1 MGTTASIKISS
12 QLVEDARSE
21 GAIMNRSIA
30 GQVEHWA
37 TLGRRMENAFGFGM
51 DRVRA
56 ALQGKFDPGNLSEQE
71 RRYYYDLLDNDLG
84 SPSDAEIRTMAAIG
98 RQQGAAGYDDAGQ
111 LVTVGADGKTTAV
124 PE

>member
-12 QLVEDARSE
+12 QLIEDARSE

-37 TLGRRMENAFGFGM
+37 TLGRRMENALGFGM
-51 DRVRA
+51 DRVRE
-56 ALQGKFDPGNLSEQE
+56 ALQGKFDPGNLSDQE
-71 RRYYYDLLDNDLG
+71 RRYYYDLLDDELAT
-84 SPSDAEIRTMAAIG
+84 PSGAEVLSMSAIG
-98 RQQGAAGYDDAGQ
+98 REPSAAGYDDAGV
-111 LVTVGADGKTTAV
+111 LVKVGADGKTTAV